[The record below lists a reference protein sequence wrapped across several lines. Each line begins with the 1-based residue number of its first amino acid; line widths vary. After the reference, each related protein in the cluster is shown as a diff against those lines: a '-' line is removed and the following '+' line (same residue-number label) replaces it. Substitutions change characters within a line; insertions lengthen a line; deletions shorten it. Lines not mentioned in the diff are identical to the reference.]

1 MRIVHQGINSRTYR
15 TGGST
20 YSQKSVFATRHYSP
34 VTVKR
39 SRATITQARDS
50 IVLLPPP
57 PTQTRRIMSSN
68 GGGAYQN
75 QKRFFSTRYYNPIYR
90 RTLRYYR

>member
-1 MRIVHQGINSRTYR
+1 MRINHRGINNRTYR
-15 TGGST
+15 AGAAPL
-20 YSQKSVFATRHYSP
+20 QKSVFATRYYSP
-34 VTVKR
+34 MTVKR
-39 SRATITQARDS
+39 NRATITQALDS

-75 QKRFFSTRYYNPIYR
+75 QKRFFSTRYYNPIHR
-90 RTLRYYR
+90 RTLKYYYR